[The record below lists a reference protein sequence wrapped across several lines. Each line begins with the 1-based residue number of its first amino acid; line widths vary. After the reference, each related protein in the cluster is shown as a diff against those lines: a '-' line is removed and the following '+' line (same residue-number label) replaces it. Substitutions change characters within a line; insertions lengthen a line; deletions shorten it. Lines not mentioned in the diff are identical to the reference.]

1 MQVYQGL
8 VGLDQ
13 RTLKVKPLLAET
25 YSISDSGRLY
35 TFTLRDS
42 VFFHDD
48 PCFDN
53 GVGRM
58 LKANDV
64 KYCFDQLCSAIDGN
78 RTSSYLTGIVKG
90 AKEHYDATSNSQIVE
105 GGVEGIRVV
114 DDRTVQIELTSSYSY
129 F

>member
-13 RTLKVKPLLAET
+13 RTLKVKT
-25 YSISDSGRLY
+25 SVSRNVFISDSGRLY

-48 PCFDN
+48 PCFEN

-58 LKANDV
+58 LKAKDV

-78 RTSSYLTGIVKG
+78 RTSSYLTGIVKVL
-90 AKEHYDATSNSQIVE
+90 KNTIIPHHQIVE
-105 GGVEGIRVV
+105 DE
-114 DDRTVQIELTSSYSY
+114 
-129 F
+129 